1 MTQGNRCADGAV
13 AEVMTEGRIKSIGRS
28 YRQNYVVFL
37 RARDGN
43 IAYIREFFDPIRA
56 AWALDAPIL
65 YPNPNRWRRA
75 IIPERSAFKS
85 DSSKPPKLG

>member
-1 MTQGNRCADGAV
+1 MA
-13 AEVMTEGRIKSIGRS
+13 EGRIKSTGRP

-37 RARDGN
+37 RARDGK

-65 YPNPNRWRRA
+65 YP
-75 IIPERSAFKS
+75 
-85 DSSKPPKLG
+85 KL